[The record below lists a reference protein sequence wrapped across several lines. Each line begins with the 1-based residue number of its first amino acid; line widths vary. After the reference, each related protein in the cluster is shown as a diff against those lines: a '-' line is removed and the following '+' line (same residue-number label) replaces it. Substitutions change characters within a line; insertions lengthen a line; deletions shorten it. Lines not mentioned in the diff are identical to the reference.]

1 MEIAAVQDS
10 VQFIETALGSYRLNR
25 RDLMETLMLSE
36 EFLALLRTHAP
47 AGSKVT
53 VSVFRRQGIPVVK
66 LFAPGAEISW
76 EDTGIDLAT
85 EQMGEETEE
94 VIRGIMISSYADSI
108 KYRHNRMGNS
118 VTIITGI
125 PERALAIRT
134 VMALVFAAVV
144 GTLVRLLMPEEWH
157 TLLLTNLF
165 QPIETLFVSG
175 LLFVAAPAVFV
186 SVTCSMIRFK
196 SLAGLGNGGKT
207 VLSAY
212 LGTSVF
218 AVGIGMVVF
227 RLFDPG
233 HLGILATQ
241 GEGVISEK
249 FSVLGILNELIPNNL
264 IVPFLNVN
272 SLQLMVMAIV
282 IGVAINLGGTRT
294 THVKNLFEELD
305 VVCSNLS
312 VMIMSAV
319 PFAVFCSAVSV
330 IVSARVDVVI
340 AALEL
345 VLVLVVGVACTAILQ
360 LLLLVVTT
368 GLNPLTLLRKY
379 IPAMKKTFL
388 KGSGVAAIPITMRAC
403 QRQFGVSRKV
413 SSVTIPL
420 GATINMD
427 GNCVSLTVITL
438 FLSKLYG
445 VTISGGEM
453 LILLFL
459 AVVLSVGAPIAPG
472 TIILCVV
479 TLLTQMGIAL
489 DAVSLIIGI
498 NFVLEMLLGVVNSL
512 GDVVVALIVAKHEG
526 ELDEEVYNKKMS
538 R

>member
-1 MEIAAVQDS
+1 MSNDLQKAGFWKRIAAWLLD
-10 VQFIETALGSYRLNR
+10 I
-25 RDLMETLMLSE
+25 ML
-36 EFLALLRTHAP
+36 
-47 AGSKVT
+47 V
-53 VSVFRRQGIPVVK
+53 
-66 LFAPGAEISW
+66 
-76 EDTGIDLAT
+76 
-85 EQMGEETEE
+85 
-94 VIRGIMISSYADSI
+94 
-108 KYRHNRMGNS
+108 
-118 VTIITGI
+118 
-125 PERALAIRT
+125 
-134 VMALVFAAVV
+134 
-144 GTLVRLLMPEEWH
+144 
-157 TLLLTNLF
+157 
-165 QPIETLFVSG
+165 
-175 LLFVAAPAVFV
+175 
-186 SVTCSMIRFK
+186 C
-196 SLAGLGNGGKT
+196 
-207 VLSAY
+207 VL
-212 LGTSVF
+212 

-233 HLGILATQ
+233 HLGMLAVQ

-319 PFAVFCSAVSV
+319 PFAVFCSAVSI

-345 VLVLVVGVACTAILQ
+345 VLVLVVGVAFTAILQ

-413 SSVTIPL
+413 SSVMIPL

>member
-1 MEIAAVQDS
+1 
-10 VQFIETALGSYRLNR
+10 
-25 RDLMETLMLSE
+25 
-36 EFLALLRTHAP
+36 
-47 AGSKVT
+47 
-53 VSVFRRQGIPVVK
+53 
-66 LFAPGAEISW
+66 
-76 EDTGIDLAT
+76 
-85 EQMGEETEE
+85 
-94 VIRGIMISSYADSI
+94 
-108 KYRHNRMGNS
+108 
-118 VTIITGI
+118 
-125 PERALAIRT
+125 
-134 VMALVFAAVV
+134 
-144 GTLVRLLMPEEWH
+144 
-157 TLLLTNLF
+157 
-165 QPIETLFVSG
+165 
-175 LLFVAAPAVFV
+175 
-186 SVTCSMIRFK
+186 
-196 SLAGLGNGGKT
+196 
-207 VLSAY
+207 
-212 LGTSVF
+212 
-218 AVGIGMVVF
+218 
-227 RLFDPG
+227 
-233 HLGILATQ
+233 
-241 GEGVISEK
+241 
-249 FSVLGILNELIPNNL
+249 
-264 IVPFLNVN
+264 
-272 SLQLMVMAIV
+272 MVMAIV

-319 PFAVFCSAVSV
+319 PFAVFCSAVSI

-459 AVVLSVGAPIAPG
+459 AVAGS
-472 TIILCVV
+472 
-479 TLLTQMGIAL
+479 TLWISLQMKARIGENDL
-489 DAVSLIIGI
+489 AV
-498 NFVLEMLLGVVNSL
+498 FAADMLLCPVFPNAVL
-512 GDVVVALIVAKHEG
+512 ALLFARSDLLRYFAGMVIR
-526 ELDEEVYNKKMS
+526 NKKE
-538 R
+538 